1 MNHIL
6 DLTLDIMVYG
16 VQSVL
21 FDFFFYAI
29 FGLSALVA
37 ICFLIK
43 YIIRGYR

>member
-21 FDFFFYAI
+21 FDYFFYAI
-29 FGLSALVA
+29 FGLSVLSAVA
-37 ICFLIK
+37 FLIK
-43 YIIRGYR
+43 YIIRGRR